1 MTDPKTPEAAETAK
15 APKTDVGSM
24 MEGMRSQL
32 EADQADGKLAGL
44 TVDRLAKAVSHPKAQ
59 AVISELMALEPT
71 VVEQGEPAPD
81 FSLPF
86 LQGGV
91 LQGGAEGEKL
101 TLSDHFGKRP
111 VALIFGSYT

>member
-1 MTDPKTPEAAETAK
+1 MTDPKT
-15 APKTDVGSM
+15 PKTDVGSM

-59 AVISELMALEPT
+59 AVISALMALEPT

-86 LQGGV
+86 

-111 VALIFGSYT
+111 VALIFGSYP